1 MASAPPSGYGYNPAP
16 PPPPSTGYSSSS
28 LYGYNSPGGSG
39 YSSYGPGGQ
48 GYRPPEDD
56 TDTAVFAV
64 PGGAD
69 EPVGADAFMLDDRYW
84 EEV

>member
-1 MASAPPSGYGYNPAP
+1 
-16 PPPPSTGYSSSS
+16 
-28 LYGYNSPGGSG
+28 LYGYNSADGGYGSG
-39 YSSYGPGGQ
+39 IQ
-48 GYRPPEDD
+48 DYRPPAPADD

-69 EPVGADAFMLDDRYW
+69 EPVGADAFVPADDYW